1 MPFVEALDLVRQRKV
16 HVTNGYCL
24 VPDTEMV
31 TLVAWI
37 FKSLLSQAL
46 LVTKNMLPQL
56 NADERMVQVLS
67 DFQNTNTENDFK
79 VCDKMTVIKP
89 IRFQL
94 SCVTGREWRR
104 RGG

>member
-1 MPFVEALDLVRQRKV
+1 MQEKNRVQELFFFQVPFVEALDLVRQRKV
-16 HVTNGYCL
+16 HVSGGFCF

-67 DFQNTNTENDFK
+67 DFQTTNTENDFK
-79 VCDKMTVIKP
+79 V
-89 IRFQL
+89 
-94 SCVTGREWRR
+94 
-104 RGG
+104 RGN